1 MAILMKGIFSK
12 NTKISKCQMFI
23 KMKILQKMVKYVRYI
38 NSVLLIAFKEKWVI
52 KSKDEH
58 ADAGSEI

>member
-1 MAILMKGIFSK
+1 
-12 NTKISKCQMFI
+12 MFI

>member
-1 MAILMKGIFSK
+1 
-12 NTKISKCQMFI
+12 MFI

-38 NSVLLIAFKEKWVI
+38 NSVLLIAFKEKWAI